1 MGSLEPDAEVVVG
14 REARASSSRPPRA
27 ELSLAPFGGG
37 AEAPSACRPAPRHR
51 RPPGTPAGLA
61 RCDHR
66 VVVGVICRLV
76 DQRGRSVV
84 SHGVLGAAHPGV
96 ERLYEAEREE
106 HVLEL
111 GVHLT
116 APVEA
121 LLLVEV
127 LDGHGGSSQLWFAK
141 IMRSAYT

>member
-66 VVVGVICRLV
+66 VVVGVVCRLV

-84 SHGVLGAAHPGV
+84 SHGVLGAAHPGAK
-96 ERLYEAEREE
+96 RLHKAEREE

-111 GVHLT
+111 GVHVA

-121 LLLVEV
+121 LPLVEV
-127 LDGHGGSSQLWFAK
+127 LDGHGRQRPVVVHEGHTA
-141 IMRSAYT
+141 AYT

>member
-1 MGSLEPDAEVVVG
+1 MG
-14 REARASSSRPPRA
+14 
-27 ELSLAPFGGG
+27 
-37 AEAPSACRPAPRHR
+37 
-51 RPPGTPAGLA
+51 
-61 RCDHR
+61 
-66 VVVGVICRLV
+66 
-76 DQRGRSVV
+76 GRSERVFN
-84 SHGVLGAAHPGV
+84 GAAHPGV

-141 IMRSAYT
+141 VMRSAYT